1 MVESAPDLQNAEAFD
16 YIVVGAGSAG
26 CVVAARLSESG
37 RASVL
42 VLEAGGPDTHPWI
55 HVPIGFG
62 KTFFDERVNWCYTTE
77 TGPGIDGR
85 RIFMP
90 CGRVLG
96 GSSSINGLVFQ
107 RGQREDFDHWQRE
120 GNPGWSYEDVLPF
133 FRKLED
139 WEHGEDVHR
148 GVGGPLA
155 VSALPDVHPLSHAF
169 VDGAVALGH
178 ARIGDLNGAERNGAG
193 YFQVTVRNGRRVSS
207 ARAFLRA
214 AERRSHVSVRT
225 RAEVECLHT
234 ENGQVTGL
242 TYHRG
247 GASFAVR
254 ARRSVVL
261 CAGSLNSPAILQ
273 RSGIGR
279 GAWLQ
284 EAGIAVRH
292 ELPGV
297 GANLHDHVQARLVLR
312 SVRHPTLNTL
322 MQHPLRRL
330 VAGLQYALFR
340 RGPMTFAGGQ
350 SGGFFDSRGE
360 GRRPDV
366 VLLLMPLSSLDYR
379 QGLDQFAGFS
389 VSCGLLRPRSRG
401 TLRVR
406 SPHYRDAP
414 LIQPNYLAES
424 VDGATL
430 VDALRLARRI
440 AAAGPLRQEIDAEM
454 RPGPGVQSDEALLA
468 YVRASAGSIYHPVG
482 TCRMGPRADA
492 HAVVDARLRVHGLA
506 GLTVADASVMPSI
519 VSAPTNA
526 TAVMI
531 GERAADFLLQET
543 R

>member
-1 MVESAPDLQNAEAFD
+1 MDGGARDLPQAETFD
-16 YIVVGAGSAG
+16 YVVVGAGSAG
-26 CVVAARLSESG
+26 CVVAARLSEDG

-42 VLEAGGPDTHPWI
+42 VLEAGGRDTHPWI

-62 KTFFDERVNWCYTTE
+62 KTFFDERVNWCLTTE
-77 TGPGIDGR
+77 PGPAIDGR

-107 RGQREDFDHWQRE
+107 RGQREDFDQWQRL
-120 GNPGWSYEDVLPF
+120 GNPGWSYDDVLPF
-133 FRKLED
+133 FRRIER
-139 WEHGEDVHR
+139 WQHGEDTHR
-148 GVGGPLA
+148 GAGGPLA
-155 VSALPDVHPLSHAF
+155 VSELPDIHPLSHAF
-169 VDGAVALGH
+169 VDSAVALGH
-178 ARIGDLNGAERNGAG
+178 ARIADLNGAGRDGAG
-193 YFQVTVRNGRRVSS
+193 YFQVNVRHGRRVSS
-207 ARAFLRA
+207 AVAFLRA
-214 AERRSHVSVRT
+214 AERRRNVSVRT
-225 RAEVECLHT
+225 GAEVGHLSLE
-234 ENGQVTGL
+234 GGRVTGL

-261 CAGSLNSPAILQ
+261 CAGALHSPAILQ

-284 EAGIAVRH
+284 EAGIALRH
-292 ELPGV
+292 ELAGV

-312 SVRHPTLNTL
+312 SARHPTLNTL
-322 MQHPLRRL
+322 QHPLRRMA
-330 VAGLQYALFR
+330 AGLQYALFR

-350 SGGFFDSRGE
+350 SGGFFDSRDE

-366 VLLLMPLSSLDYR
+366 VMLLMPLSSMDYR
-379 QGLDQFAGFS
+379 QGLDRFAGFS
-389 VSCGLLRPRSRG
+389 VSCGLLRPLSRG

-406 SPHYRDAP
+406 SAQHRDPP
-414 LIQPNYLAES
+414 LIQPNYLAEP
-424 VDGATL
+424 VDSATL

-440 AAAGPLRQEIDAEM
+440 AAADPMREEIDAEV
-454 RPGPGVQSDEALLA
+454 RPGPDVQTDEALLA

-482 TCRMGPRADA
+482 TCRMGPPADP
-492 HAVVDARLRVHGLA
+492 HAVVDSRLRLHGLA

-519 VSAPTNA
+519 VSAPTHA
-526 TAVMI
+526 TTVMI
-531 GERAADFLLQET
+531 GERAADFLLREA